1 MLDVFGFPTPQG
13 ANYQEFYGG
22 RTGNTNTR
30 DWIKPRGASMVRMLL
45 IGAGGGGAGGSGTSG
60 GGGGGSGAVTQ
71 WIGPA
76 MFIPDVLSVAVG
88 AGGRGGSS
96 ALGPDGVDGSKSEI
110 IYQAK
115 TGTGYTLLQANAGLG
130 AIGTTGGT
138 GAVANSNNF
147 FGAAGIFKSVAG
159 QSGANAAN
167 NITASTTTFLSGGA
181 GGGNSSTAAGGYV
194 AANYGYPTLAGGA
207 GTSGGNGA
215 NGYFITQ
222 PILLGTG
229 GSGGG
234 GGTIPAGNG
243 GNGGIGC
250 GGGGSGTG
258 SGGATQS
265 GGRGGDGAVF
275 IWSW

>member
-22 RTGNTNTR
+22 GTVR

-45 IGAGGGGAGGSGTSG
+45 IGAGGGGGNDG

-76 MFIPDVLSVAVG
+76 IFIPDVLQISVGKGGDVNVG
-88 AGGRGGSS
+88 AGT
-96 ALGPDGVDGSKSEI
+96 ATTI

-115 TGTGYTLLQANAGLG
+115 NGTGYTLLTANFGQNAGLG
-130 AIGTTGGT
+130 
-138 GAVANSNNF
+138 GAASTNNF
-147 FGAAGIFKSVAG
+147 FGAAGIFKSIAG
-159 QSGANAAN
+159 QDGASVASS
-167 NITASTTTFLSGGA
+167 ITASTTTFLSGGA
-181 GGGNSSTAAGGYV
+181 GGANSIAAGGNV
-194 AANYGYPTLAGGA
+194 ACNYGYPTISGGA
-207 GTSGGNGA
+207 SSTNGRP
-215 NGYFITQ
+215 GFFLTQ
-222 PILLGTG
+222 PIMVGAG

-234 GGTIPAGNG
+234 GSASAGGNG

-250 GGGGSGTG
+250 GGGGGGTPVGTG
-258 SGGATQS
+258 K